1 MDRGWNQ
8 RGFQDQSC
16 ERSQEKLGKERN
28 PQGGGSIM
36 VGKGD
41 EKTIRCKV
49 DVGMDGRV
57 EGSVVC
63 PVGTKSGYQKVPCSN
78 QFARSEQRSECVEDQ
93 VRSSPSSTTVCPRR
107 RLDVHFRYKGGLS
120 SYQDPSRR
128 LESAWNRMEGEEV
141 RTYSSPFR
149 FGVRS
154 LDLHKSG
161 ESNGKIP
168 QRERIE
174 DLFLH
179 RRFHRIESIKGESVE
194 GQNLDRGG
202 VGDVRMAESGGQG
215 LLGTNKE
222 GGIFG
227 FGDKHRERDSGSRPR
242 EDEENIPKSKLSV
255 GIDEGQEVGKEE
267 SSGNAGRFF
276 TKHLP
281 SLSSSKVRC
290 QSYLRQYRYGENRYA
305 SKMVEA
311 GRLGVFSSRR
321 KLEMVPKE
329 CKRVEREEFPS
340 ERINSSNSFG
350 YGLFSTR
357 IRSFNR
363 RSNNEREVERRD
375 DLETH
380 RSEGV
385 EGSTPCS
392 YGDGRRPERKESSN
406 SNGQYDSPV
415 LLVKSWREESG
426 VEPDC
431 KRNLEVD
438 FELEDTSPKTVLD
451 KFKGQRFYGWPQQR
465 FGLHKLEPVKR
476 SFLSNFEG
484 VRGYSSSGSLRKQ
497 RKHQMQEVQLG
508 NEGARW
514 WCSGSHR
521 LFLSSLGRSSKLR
534 SLPFPV
540 NRESVKA
547 CGGVQGH
554 NDHGSSKVEVS
565 TLVHSVN
572 EPVKG
577 GFGFTFTADLLWG
590 KREKGG
596 TDEKRELDFYGS
608 DDHFLDRV
616 CDIIGGAWAASTK
629 EKYLKS
635 WKKLEHWLSS
645 HGHQVYPVSV
655 IDLCKYLVWLKESA
669 PSEVRIIVE
678 VIKWLDKFNN
688 ISGVVNN
695 EFVVKLVD
703 AIDRQ
708 RKKKKKVEAFPV
720 KILKYH
726 LEHVVVG
733 EGRLGWLKVALIV
746 GLCLRFTWRTETIRM
761 LRPCDVEFV
770 VIDNLIFVKI
780 KIYKSKT
787 NQSGEEKVY
796 WLDPS
801 NVPAFCLVSLLKEY
815 LISVFGVDWRNS
827 QKFLFFNDKG
837 NQITTSSVSYLI
849 NKMAKKANVDIKFSS
864 KSLRI
869 GAVDWM
875 VTKGMTF
882 ESIRALGW
890 AENSPALSAY
900 IRVSQLA
907 VSGGVDKMFSN

>member
-16 ERSQEKLGKERN
+16 ERSQEMLGQEWN
-28 PQGGGSIM
+28 PQGGGSFV

-57 EGSVVC
+57 EGSIVC
-63 PVGTKSGYQKVPCSN
+63 PVGTKSGYQKIPCSN

-93 VRSSPSSTTVCPRR
+93 VRSSPSSTPICPRR
-107 RLDVHFRYKGGLS
+107 RLDAHFRYKGGLS
-120 SYQDPSRR
+120 SYQDSSRR
-128 LESAWNRMEGEEV
+128 LESPWNRMEGQEV
-141 RTYSSPFR
+141 RTYSPPFR

-161 ESNGKIP
+161 EGNGKIP
-168 QRERIE
+168 QRERSE
-174 DLFLH
+174 DLLLH
-179 RRFHRIESIKGESVE
+179 RRFHSIESIKGESVE
-194 GQNLDRGG
+194 GQDLDRGG
-202 VGDVRMAESGGQG
+202 VGDVRVAESGGQR

-227 FGDKHRERDSGSRPR
+227 FGDKHRKGDSGSGSR
-242 EDEENIPKSKLSV
+242 EDEENIPKSKLGV
-255 GIDEGQEVGKEE
+255 GIDEGQEVGKKE
-267 SSGNAGRFF
+267 STGNAGRLF

-281 SLSSSKVRC
+281 CFSSSKVRC

-311 GRLGVFSSRR
+311 GRSGVFPSRG
-321 KLEMVPKE
+321 KLEMVPQE
-329 CKRVEREEFPS
+329 CKRVEREEFS
-340 ERINSSNSFG
+340 CERINSSNSSG

-357 IRSFNR
+357 LRSFNR
-363 RSNNEREVERRD
+363 WSNDEREVERED
-375 DLETH
+375 DLKTH
-380 RSEGV
+380 RSKGV
-385 EGSTPCS
+385 KGGTSGSN
-392 YGDGRRPERKESSN
+392 GDGRGSERKESSN
-406 SNGQYDSPV
+406 PYGQHDSPV
-415 LLVKSWREESG
+415 LLTKSGREEGG
-426 VEPDC
+426 VELDC

-438 FELEDTSPKTVLD
+438 FELEDSSPKTLLD
-451 KFKGQRFYGWPQQR
+451 KFEGQRVYRWSQPR
-465 FGLHKLEPVKR
+465 FGLHKLE
-476 SFLSNFEG
+476 SFKKSLLSDFKG
-484 VRGYSSSGSLRKQ
+484 VWSNSSSGSFRKQ
-497 RKHQMQEVQLG
+497 RKHQMQEVQFG
-508 NEGARW
+508 NEGTRW
-514 WCSGSHR
+514 WSSGSHR
-521 LFLSSLGRSSKLR
+521 LFLSSLGRSCKLR
-534 SLPFPV
+534 PMSFSV
-540 NRESVKA
+540 NRESIEA

-554 NDHGSSKVEVS
+554 NNYGSSKVEIS
-565 TLVHSVN
+565 TLVHSAN
-572 EPVKG
+572 GPVKG
-577 GFGFTFTADLLWG
+577 NFGLTFTADLLWG

-596 TDEKRELDFYGS
+596 TNEERELDVYGS
-608 DDHFLDRV
+608 ENLFLNRV
-616 CDIIGGAWAASTK
+616 CDIVGGAWATSTK
-629 EKYLKS
+629 EKYLRS
-635 WKKLEHWLSS
+635 WNKLERWLSFRS
-645 HGHQVYPVSV
+645 LQVYPVSV

-720 KILKYH
+720 KILKNH

-733 EGRLGWLKVALIV
+733 DGRLGWLKDALIV

-761 LRPCDVEFV
+761 LRPRDVEFV
-770 VIDNLIFVKI
+770 VVDNLTFAKI

-801 NVPAFCLVSLLKEY
+801 IVPVFCLISLLKEY
-815 LISVFGVDWRNS
+815 LISVFGVDWRS
-827 QKFLFFNDKG
+827 SEKFLFFNEKG
-837 NQITTSSVSYLI
+837 NQITTGSVSYLI
-849 NKMAKKANVDIKFSS
+849 NKMAKKAKVDVRFSS